1 MLYCHFTKG
10 VETMEEIFHVGEKIK
25 RIRHGMGISAKLLA
39 QKAGISSG
47 MLSQLE
53 NGSTQG
59 SVETLRKI
67 AKVLNTTIASLFADE
82 NEMHQVG
89 TRESQLIVRKEARKK
104 ISFPDPLYKCELL
117 VPDLQ
122 GDVEFVLVEMEPHR
136 ETDEL
141 LPHTRGG
148 EEIDMVTS
156 GTISVKVGEKCYRLE
171 EGDTIRFNPKTP
183 HKIENKTD
191 QKASYISIITPPS
204 F

>member
-1 MLYCHFTKG
+1 
-10 VETMEEIFHVGEKIK
+10 MEEVYHVGEKIK
-25 RIRHGMGISAKLLA
+25 VLRHEMGFSAKVLA
-39 QKAGISSG
+39 SQAGISSG

-53 NGSTQG
+53 KGSTQG

-67 AKVLNTTIASLFADE
+67 AKVLNTTIAALFADE
-82 NEMHQVG
+82 FEEPEDTTH
-89 TRESQLIVRKEARKK
+89 ESFLVVRKDQRKK

-122 GDVEFVLVEMEPHR
+122 GEVECVLVELEPQR
-136 ETDEL
+136 ITNEL

-148 EEIDMVTS
+148 EEIDMVLS
-156 GTISVKVGEKCYRLE
+156 GMIAVQVGEKCYLLE
-171 EGDTIRFNPKTP
+171 EGDTIRFNPKIP

-191 QKASYISIITPPS
+191 QEASYISIITPPS

>member
-1 MLYCHFTKG
+1 MDTL
-10 VETMEEIFHVGEKIK
+10 FHVGEKIK
-25 RIRHGMGISAKLLA
+25 KIRQQMGISAKVLA
-39 QKAGISSG
+39 NRAGISSG

-67 AKVLNTTIASLFADE
+67 AKVLDTTIASLFSEESEIPHSGA
-82 NEMHQVG
+82 H
-89 TRESQLIVRKEARKK
+89 ESQLVVRKEARKK

-122 GDVEFVLVEMEPHR
+122 GAVECVLVELEPQR
-136 ETDEL
+136 ITDEL

-148 EEIDMVTS
+148 EEIDLVIS
-156 GTISVKVGEKCYRLE
+156 GTISVQLGEKSYLLE

-183 HKIENKTD
+183 HKIENKSD
-191 QKASYISIITPPS
+191 LRASYISIITPPS

>member
-1 MLYCHFTKG
+1 MD
-10 VETMEEIFHVGEKIK
+10 EEYHVGEKIRK
-25 RIRHGMGISAKLLA
+25 LRHEIGISAKALA
-39 QKAGISSG
+39 EQASISSG

-67 AKVLNTTIASLFADE
+67 AKVLDTTIASLFSDE
-82 NEMHQVG
+82 NEFRHPG
-89 TRESQLIVRKEARKK
+89 THAPQLVVRKEARKK

-122 GDVEFVLVEMEPHR
+122 GEVEFVLVELEPHR

-148 EEIDMVTS
+148 EEIDMVIS
-156 GTISVKVGEKCYRLE
+156 GAISVQIGKKCHRLE
-171 EGDTIRFNPKTP
+171 EGDTIRFNPQTP

-191 QKASYISIITPPS
+191 QRASYISIITPPS

>member
-1 MLYCHFTKG
+1 MQ
-10 VETMEEIFHVGEKIK
+10 FHVGEKIK
-25 RIRHGMGISAKLLA
+25 RIRQQMGISAKLLA
-39 QKAGISSG
+39 NRAGISSG

-67 AKVLNTTIASLFADE
+67 AKVLDTTIASLFSEE
-82 NEMHQVG
+82 NEMSHA
-89 TRESQLIVRKEARKK
+89 TAHESQLVVRKEARKK

-122 GDVEFVLVEMEPHR
+122 GAVECVLVELEPQR
-136 ETDEL
+136 LTDEL

-148 EEIDMVTS
+148 EEIDLVIS
-156 GTISVKVGEKCYRLE
+156 GTISVQLGEKYYLLE

-183 HKIENKTD
+183 HKIENKSNT
-191 QKASYISIITPPS
+191 KASYISIITPPS

>member
-1 MLYCHFTKG
+1 MYTVVLMKG
-10 VETMEEIFHVGEKIK
+10 AVMMEEEFHVGEKIK
-25 RIRHGMGISAKLLA
+25 RIRHGIGISAKTLA

-82 NEMHQVG
+82 NEIHQAG
-89 TRESQLIVRKEARKK
+89 ARESQLIVRKEARKK

-122 GDVEFVLVEMEPHR
+122 GDVEFVLVELEPHR
-136 ETDEL
+136 ETDEI

-148 EEIDMVTS
+148 EEIDMVIS
-156 GTISVKVGEKCYRLE
+156 GAISVKIGDKCYLLE

>member
-1 MLYCHFTKG
+1 
-10 VETMEEIFHVGEKIK
+10 MEEVYHVGEKIK
-25 RIRHGMGISAKLLA
+25 VLRHEMGFSAKVLA
-39 QKAGISSG
+39 SQAGISSG

-53 NGSTQG
+53 KGSTQG

-67 AKVLNTTIASLFADE
+67 AKVLNTTIAALFADE
-82 NEMHQVG
+82 FEEPEDTTH
-89 TRESQLIVRKEARKK
+89 ESFLVVRKDQRKK

-122 GDVEFVLVEMEPHR
+122 GEVECVLVELEPQR
-136 ETDEL
+136 ITNEL

-148 EEIDMVTS
+148 EEIDMVLS
-156 GTISVKVGEKCYRLE
+156 GTIAVQVGEKCYLLE
-171 EGDTIRFNPKTP
+171 EGDTIRFNPKIP

-191 QKASYISIITPPS
+191 QEASYISIITPPS